1 MELISVTISIMR
13 RIHFCAGHRLYG
25 HEGKCA
31 HFHGHNY
38 VAEFHVT
45 GTGQD
50 AVGRVIDFSMLKAV
64 LKGWIDEFWDHGFL
78 LSEQDENG
86 LNAIRLVEPSRHYV
100 MPGNPTAENMASHLL
115 NEICP
120 RLLKPLNVTAW
131 KVVIW
136 EGEDACAIA
145 TPDQKTS
152 LFEGAICGSGSGAV
166 PHEHSAWHEHKS
178 PI

>member
-1 MELISVTISIMR
+1 MELFSVSMSIMR
-13 RIHFCAGHRLYG
+13 RVHFCAGHRLHG

-45 GTGQD
+45 GSGQD
-50 AVGRVIDFSMLKAV
+50 HVGRVIDFSMLKAV
-64 LKGWIDEFWDHGFL
+64 LKGWIDEHWDHGFL

-86 LNAIRLVEPSRHYV
+86 VTAIRLVEPSRYYI
-100 MPGNPTAENMASHLL
+100 MPGNPTAENMAAHLL
-115 NEICP
+115 HEICP

-136 EGEDACAIA
+136 ESEDSCATA
-145 TPDQKTS
+145 THKEA
-152 LFEGAICGSGSGAV
+152 LFEGAVCGSDSEGMSR
-166 PHEHSAWHEHKS
+166 EHSAWHEHKS
-178 PI
+178 PH

>member
-1 MELISVTISIMR
+1 MELFSVSMSIMR
-13 RIHFCAGHRLYG
+13 RVHFCAGHRLHG

-45 GTGQD
+45 GSGQD
-50 AVGRVIDFSMLKAV
+50 HVGRVIDFSMLKAV
-64 LKGWIDEFWDHGFL
+64 LKGWIDEHWDHGFL

-86 LNAIRLVEPSRHYV
+86 VTAIRLVEHSRYYI
-100 MPGNPTAENMASHLL
+100 MPGNPTAENMAAHLL
-115 NEICP
+115 HEICP

-136 EGEDACAIA
+136 ESEDSCATA
-145 TPDQKTS
+145 THKEA
-152 LFEGAICGSGSGAV
+152 LFEGAVCGSDSEGMSR
-166 PHEHSAWHEHKS
+166 EHSAWHEHKS
-178 PI
+178 PH